1 MAISAT
7 IVDLR
12 GVAVQPIIEE
22 ILFANDTVNKNLVS
36 LATDIKADTIFTEND
51 NTVTAQ
57 AFASGAP
64 CPNC

>member
-1 MAISAT
+1 MAISAS
-7 IVDLR
+7 IIEIR
-12 GVAVQPIIEE
+12 GKSVEPIIEE

-64 CPNC
+64 T